1 MKMARQSRPDMADAR
16 REGLYSIGQAAEQA
30 GVSVKMVR
38 YYESIGLV
46 PRASRTQGGYRLYT
60 ENDIHQLVFIRRAR
74 ALGFTIDEIGK
85 LLALWRNKRRAS
97 AEVKRLALNHIETL
111 EEKIAELE
119 AMRDSLRHLARHCH
133 GDERPDCPILEELA
147 H

>member
-1 MKMARQSRPDMADAR
+1 MKTARQNRPDMADAR

-97 AEVKRLALNHIETL
+97 AEVKRLALNHIGAL

>member
-1 MKMARQSRPDMADAR
+1 MKTATRNRLDMADAR
-16 REGLYSIGQAAEQA
+16 REGLYSIGQAAERA
-30 GVSVKMVR
+30 DVSVKMVR
-38 YYESIGLV
+38 YYEAIGLV

-97 AEVKRLALNHIETL
+97 AEVKRLALSHIDAL

>member
-1 MKMARQSRPDMADAR
+1 MKTARQSRLDMADAR
-16 REGLYSIGQAAEQA
+16 REGLYSIGQAAERA
-30 GVSVKMVR
+30 DVSVKMVR
-38 YYESIGLV
+38 YYEAIGLV

-97 AEVKRLALNHIETL
+97 AEVKRLALSHIDAL